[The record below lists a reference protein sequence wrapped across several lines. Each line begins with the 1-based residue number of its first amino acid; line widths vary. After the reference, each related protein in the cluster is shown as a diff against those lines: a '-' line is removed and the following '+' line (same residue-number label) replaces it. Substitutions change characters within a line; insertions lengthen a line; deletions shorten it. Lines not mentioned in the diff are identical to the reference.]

1 MQDVLIEHTHFV
13 RSDTKTA
20 SAADAPGAIC
30 EPTAMPSDTAADA
43 RVLLDVAP
51 DQYVTE
57 RDRLVKQARAAKD
70 RDSAT
75 FYQSLKRPTVPLWAV
90 LAAGDDA
97 DVVEEVLKVTT
108 ELGDI
113 QGSSTNAADL
123 AAATQRRRKS
133 LETFVDRAVKALAKW
148 DAGAEKRRPEIRS
161 IVDQLSRHPD
171 LAESWVDATM
181 RDLPDSDFG
190 FGAIADMTDGEI
202 FKRKPKVTAKRSP
215 KSEQSPARPPD
226 RGADRAARALR
237 SEQTRQARKEVG
249 AAVRELATAE
259 RRLDAARAAMD
270 DAREELAAA
279 EDQHAAVEQRHKK
292 ATTQLETLQDD

>member
-1 MQDVLIEHTHFV
+1 
-13 RSDTKTA
+13 
-20 SAADAPGAIC
+20 
-30 EPTAMPSDTAADA
+30 MPSDAAADA

-70 RDSAT
+70 RASAT

-97 DVVEEVLKVTT
+97 KAVDAVMKVTT

-113 QGSSTNAADL
+113 QGGSTKAADL
-123 AAATQRRRKS
+123 AAATQRRRKA

-171 LAESWVDATM
+171 LAESWVDATL
-181 RDLPDSDFG
+181 RELPDSDFG
-190 FGAIADMTDGEI
+190 FGAIADMSDVEI
-202 FKRKPKVTAKRSP
+202 FKPKPPGRS
-215 KSEQSPARPPD
+215 
-226 RGADRAARALR
+226 
-237 SEQTRQARKEVG
+237 
-249 AAVRELATAE
+249 
-259 RRLDAARAAMD
+259 RR
-270 DAREELAAA
+270 
-279 EDQHAAVEQRHKK
+279 
-292 ATTQLETLQDD
+292 

>member
-1 MQDVLIEHTHFV
+1 
-13 RSDTKTA
+13 
-20 SAADAPGAIC
+20 
-30 EPTAMPSDTAADA
+30 MPSDAIANA

-70 RDSAT
+70 RASAT

-90 LAAGDDA
+90 LAAGDSADA
-97 DVVEEVLKVTT
+97 VEAVINVTT

-113 QGSSTNAADL
+113 QGGSTKAADL
-123 AAATQRRRKS
+123 TAATQRRRKA
-133 LETFVDRAVKALAKW
+133 LETFVDRAMKALANW

-171 LAESWVDATM
+171 LAESWVDATL
-181 RDLPDSDFG
+181 RELPDSDFG
-190 FGAIADMTDGEI
+190 FGAIADMSGAEI
-202 FKRKPKVTAKRSP
+202 FKPKPLKSKVAAKRS
-215 KSEQSPARPPD
+215 KSEEPPARAAPDRGADRAAPD
-226 RGADRAARALR
+226 RGADRAARAAR
-237 SEQTRQARKEVG
+237 AEETRQARKEVA

-270 DAREELAAA
+270 DAKEELAAA
-279 EDQHAAVEQRHKK
+279 EDQHAAAEQRHKK
-292 ATTQLETLQDD
+292 ATTQLGAIQED

>member
-1 MQDVLIEHTHFV
+1 M
-13 RSDTKTA
+13 
-20 SAADAPGAIC
+20 
-30 EPTAMPSDTAADA
+30 PTDTAADA

-70 RDSAT
+70 RASAT

-90 LAAGDDA
+90 LAAGDDVNA
-97 DVVEEVLKVTT
+97 VDAVIKVTT
-108 ELGDI
+108 KLGDI
-113 QGSSTNAADL
+113 QGGSTKAADL
-123 AAATQRRRKS
+123 AAATQRRRKA

-171 LAESWVDATM
+171 LAETWVDATL
-181 RDLPDSDFG
+181 RELPDSDFG
-190 FGAIADMTDGEI
+190 FGAIADMSDAQI
-202 FKRKPKVTAKRSP
+202 FKPKPPKSKVTATRPP
-215 KSEQSPARPPD
+215 KSEEPTARPAPD

-237 SEQTRQARKEVG
+237 SEQTRQARKEVA

-279 EDQHAAVEQRHKK
+279 EDQHAAAEQRHKK
-292 ATTQLETLQDD
+292 ATNQLETLQDD

>member
-1 MQDVLIEHTHFV
+1 
-13 RSDTKTA
+13 
-20 SAADAPGAIC
+20 
-30 EPTAMPSDTAADA
+30 MPRDTAADA

-90 LAAGDDA
+90 LAAGDNA
-97 DVVEEVLKVTT
+97 DTVEAVMKVTT

-113 QGSSTNAADL
+113 QGGITKGADL
-123 AAATQRRRKS
+123 AAATQRRRKA

-171 LAESWVDATM
+171 LVETWVDATL
-181 RDLPDSDFG
+181 RELPDSDFG
-190 FGAIADMTDGEI
+190 FGAIADMSDAEV
-202 FKRKPKVTAKRSP
+202 FKPKPKPKVKSTTKSKVAGKRSP
-215 KSEQSPARPPD
+215 TSEERPAQAAPD
-226 RGADRAARALR
+226 RGADRAARAAR
-237 SEQTRQARKEVG
+237 ADQTRQARKEVA
-249 AAVRELATAE
+249 AAVRDLATAE

-270 DAREELAAA
+270 DAKEELAAA

-292 ATTQLETLQDD
+292 ATTQLKTLQDD